1 MKHYDCIAIGTGSAM
16 NVVQG
21 LLEKNPEA
29 EVAVVDKDEPGGI
42 CLTKA
47 CIPSKLLV
55 YPAEMVRQ
63 VQEAHR
69 HGVRAEVKG
78 VDFPAIM
85 ERMRNT
91 VSQESREIKE
101 NLSRS
106 EALDY
111 YQGVA
116 EFTGPYSMRVGDE
129 EIKGDTILLC
139 PGSRPAIPDIEGL
152 EETGYLTSDTLL
164 GLEERPESLII
175 IGGGYVAAEYGHF
188 FSAMGSR
195 VSILGRNPQ
204 FLPAEEPEVSAVA
217 REKMG
222 QHMEV
227 AVNHE
232 VVRVGSRKGGGVRV
246 VARNRSTGEE
256 REMEADKLLVA
267 AGRAPNTDLLRADRA
282 GLETDAKGWLA
293 VDDQLRTSVKNVWA
307 FGDGIGNHLYK
318 HVANYESRVVYANAV
333 LGHSM
338 KVDYHAVPHAVFA
351 WPEIAGVGMKEAEA
365 AAEYGE
371 DNVVIGFHPFVETAR
386 GEAMAAEDCFVKV
399 ILEESTERLLG
410 AHIIGP
416 QASLLIQ
423 ELITIMYTEGQNPLP
438 VVQGMHIHPALS
450 EVVEQAF
457 FNIMPKSE
465 YEHLLRHMI
474 PELFE

>member
-21 LLEKNPEA
+21 LLERNEEA

-55 YPAEMVRQ
+55 YPAEVMRQ
-63 VQEAHR
+63 VQEAPK
-69 HGVRAEVKG
+69 HGIQVEVKG
-78 VDFPAIM
+78 VDFHAIM

-91 VSQESREIKE
+91 VSEDSREIKT
-101 NLSRS
+101 NLSQS

-116 EFTGPYSMRVGDE
+116 EFTGPYSMRVGEE
-129 EIKGDTILLC
+129 EISGDMILLC

-164 GLEERPESLII
+164 ELEECPESLII

-217 REKMG
+217 RDKMAR
-222 QHMEV
+222 HMDV
-227 AVNHE
+227 VVNHE
-232 VVRVGSRKGGGVRV
+232 VVRVRSGDSGEVRV
-246 VARNRSTGEE
+246 TARDRGTGEE
-256 REMEADKLLVA
+256 REMEAEKLLLA
-267 AGRAPNTDLLRADRA
+267 TGRSPNTDLLRADRA
-282 GLETDAKGWLA
+282 GLETDSGGWL
-293 VDDQLRTSVKNVWA
+293 VVNNELETSVKNVWA
-307 FGDGIGNHLYK
+307 FGDGIGRHLYK
-318 HVANYESRVVYANAV
+318 HVANYESRVAYANAV

-338 KVDYHAVPHAVFA
+338 SVDYHAVPHAVFA
-351 WPEIAGVGMKEAEA
+351 WPEIAGMGMKEAEA

-371 DNVVIGFHPFVETAR
+371 ENILIGFHPFEETAR
-386 GEAMAAEDCFVKV
+386 GEAMDAEDCFVKV
-399 ILEESTERLLG
+399 ILEESSERLLG

-416 QASLLIQ
+416 QASILIQ
-423 ELITIMYTEGQNPLP
+423 ELITIMYTEGQNALP

-457 FNIMPKSE
+457 FNLMAKSD
-465 YEHLLRHMI
+465 YEHLLSHMI

>member
-1 MKHYDCIAIGTGSAM
+1 MRHYDCIALGTGSAM

-29 EVAVVDKDEPGGI
+29 KVAVVDKDEPGGI

-47 CIPSKLLV
+47 CIPSKLLG

-63 VQEAHR
+63 VQEASR
-69 HGVRAEVKG
+69 HGIQAEIQAI
-78 VDFPAIM
+78 DFRVVM
-85 ERMRNT
+85 ERMRDT
-91 VSQESREIKE
+91 VSRESREIKE
-101 NLSRS
+101 NLFQS

-111 YQGVA
+111 YQGIV
-116 EFTGPYSMRVGDE
+116 EFTGLYSMLVGE
-129 EIKGDTILLC
+129 EELSGDMILLC
-139 PGSRPAIPDIEGL
+139 PGSRPAIPEIEGL

-164 GLEERPESLII
+164 DLEELPESLII
-175 IGGGYVAAEYGHF
+175 LGGGYVAAEYGHF
-188 FSAMGSR
+188 FSAMGAR
-195 VSILGRNPQ
+195 VSILGRNPR

-217 REKMG
+217 RDKMAR
-222 QHMEV
+222 HMDIQ
-227 AVNHE
+227 VNHE
-232 VVRVGSRKGGGVRV
+232 VIRVGSGPDGRIRV
-246 VARNRSTGEE
+246 VARDRSTGEE
-256 REMEADKLLVA
+256 RELEADKLLVA
-267 AGRAPNTDLLRADRA
+267 AGRAPNTPLLRVDRA
-282 GLETDAKGWLA
+282 GLETDSAGWLM
-293 VDDQLRTSVKNVWA
+293 VNDQLETSVTNVWA
-307 FGDGIGNHLYK
+307 FGDGIGKHLYK
-318 HVANYESRVVYANAV
+318 HVANYEASVVYANAV

-338 KVDYHAVPHAVFA
+338 SVDYHAVPHAVFA

-365 AAEYGE
+365 VAEYGE
-371 DNVVIGFHPFVETAR
+371 ENVAIGFHPFEETAR

-399 ILEESTERLLG
+399 VLEGSAERVLG

-423 ELITIMYTEGQNPLP
+423 ELITIMNTRDRSPLP

-450 EVVEQAF
+450 EVVEQAM
-457 FNIMPKSE
+457 FNTMSRGE